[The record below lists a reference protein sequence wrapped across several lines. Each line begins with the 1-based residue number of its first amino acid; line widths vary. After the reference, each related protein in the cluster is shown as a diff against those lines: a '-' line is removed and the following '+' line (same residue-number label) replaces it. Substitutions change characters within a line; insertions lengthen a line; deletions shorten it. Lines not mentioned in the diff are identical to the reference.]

1 MRWRCRWASRCWSS
15 TVRGSGDVAMET
27 AGIVLLHPQYE
38 LVAVAAIIGVVPEV
52 VVEAGVLTV
61 VRFQQSDRLVH

>member
-1 MRWRCRWASRCWSS
+1 
-15 TVRGSGDVAMET
+15 MET